1 MTNILVTGGA
11 GYIGS
16 HVCKAL
22 AARGHTPVTYDNLS
36 RGHEMLV
43 RWGPLER
50 GDVGDGARLRAVF
63 AHYKPAAVIHLAGYA
78 FVNESVAQ
86 PALYHTNNVMG
97 TLTLL
102 DAMRDAGIDRI
113 VASSSCSVYASAPT
127 PLGEGAQVAPASPYA
142 ASKVAMEQALADAAK
157 DWGLR
162 WVALRY
168 FNAAGADPDGE
179 TGEITTAGV
188 RVIPNLFD
196 TALGLR
202 PVFQING
209 DDYPTSDGTC
219 VRDYTHV
226 CDIADAHLRALAYLE
241 TGTQHIFNLGNGQ
254 GHSIRAM
261 VNVAEAVTGRSIK
274 MEIAP
279 RRPGDPACLVADA
292 GLAARTLPWTP
303 RYPAL
308 TDMIAHAWAWHRK
321 IPDALRTSA
330 GP

>member
-1 MTNILVTGGA
+1 MANILVTGGA
-11 GYIGS
+11 GYIGA

-22 AARGHTPVTYDNLS
+22 AARGYTPVAYDNLS

-43 RWGPLER
+43 RWGQLER
-50 GDVGDGARLRAVF
+50 GDVGDAARLKDVF
-63 AHYKPAAVIHLAGYA
+63 ARHKPAAVIHLAGYA
-78 FVNESVAQ
+78 FVNESVAK
-86 PALYHTNNVMG
+86 PALYHTNNVVG

-102 DAMRDAGIDRI
+102 GAMRDAGIARI
-113 VASSSCSVYASAPT
+113 VASSSCSVYASAPN
-127 PLGEGAQVAPASPYA
+127 PLGESAQLAPASPYA
-142 ASKVAMEQALADAAK
+142 ASKVAMERALATAAK
-157 DWGLR
+157 DWALR

-179 TGEITTAGV
+179 AGEITTAGV

-209 DDYPTSDGTC
+209 DDYPTPDGTC

-226 CDIADAHLRALAYLE
+226 CDIADAHLQALGYLE
-241 TGTQHIFNLGNGQ
+241 NGPQHIFNLGNGR

-261 VNVAEAVTGRSIK
+261 VTAAEAATGRAIK
-274 MEIAP
+274 VEIAP

-292 GLAARTLPWTP
+292 ALAARALPWTP

-308 TDMIAHAWAWHRK
+308 ADMIAHAWAWHRK
-321 IPDALRTSA
+321 IPDALRTPV

>member
-1 MTNILVTGGA
+1 MANILVTGGA

-22 AARGHTPVTYDNLS
+22 AVRGHTPVAYDNLS
-36 RGHEMLV
+36 RGYEMLV

-50 GDVGDGARLRAVF
+50 GDVNDAARLKAVF
-63 AHYKPAAVIHLAGYA
+63 AQYQPAAVIHLAGYA
-78 FVNESVAQ
+78 FVNESVAN
-86 PALYHTNNVMG
+86 PALYHTNNVVG

-102 DAMRDAGIDRI
+102 SAMRDAGIDRI

-127 PLGEGAQVAPASPYA
+127 PLDEASAVAPASPYA
-142 ASKVAMEQALADAAK
+142 ASKVTMEQALAKADG
-157 DWGLR
+157 DYGLR

-168 FNAAGADPDGE
+168 FNAAGADPEGE
-179 TGEITTAGV
+179 AGEITTAGV

-209 DDYPTSDGTC
+209 DDYATPDGTC

-226 CDIADAHLRALAYLE
+226 CDIADAHLQALAYLE
-241 TGTQHIFNLGNGQ
+241 EGPQRIFNLGNGQ
-254 GHSIRAM
+254 GHSIRSM
-261 VNVAEAVTGRSIK
+261 VAAVEAVTGHALPI
-274 MEIAP
+274 EIAP

-292 GLAARTLPWTP
+292 GRATRSLPWTP

-308 TDMIAHAWAWHRK
+308 TDMIAHAWAWHRN
-321 IPDALRTSA
+321 IPENLRAAA
-330 GP
+330 GS

>member
-1 MTNILVTGGA
+1 MANILVTGGA

-22 AARGHTPVTYDNLS
+22 AARGHAPVAYDNLS

-50 GDVGDGARLRAVF
+50 GDIGDAARLKEVLARNT
-63 AHYKPAAVIHLAGYA
+63 PDAVIHLAGYA

-86 PALYHTNNVMG
+86 PALYHTNNVAG

-102 DAMRDAGIDRI
+102 EAMRDAGIERI

-127 PLGEGAQVAPASPYA
+127 PLDEGAHVAPASPYA
-142 ASKVAMEQALADAAK
+142 ASKVAMEQALADRN
-157 DWGLR
+157 LR

-179 TGEITTAGV
+179 IGEITIAGV

-209 DDYPTSDGTC
+209 DDYPTDDGTC

-226 CDIADAHLRALAYLE
+226 CDIADAHLQALAYLE
-241 TGTQHIFNLGNGQ
+241 TGPRHIFNLGNGQ
-254 GHSIRAM
+254 GHSIKSM
-261 VNVAEAVTGRSIK
+261 VAAVEAATGRAIRI
-274 MEIAP
+274 ETAP
-279 RRPGDPACLVADA
+279 RRPGDPACLVANA
-292 GLAARTLPWTP
+292 GLAARSLPWTP

-308 TDMIAHAWAWHRK
+308 ADMIAHAWAWHRK
-321 IPDALRTSA
+321 IPDALRRPT